1 MHDRKKI
8 RIFCAIYFS
17 SLFEKMSLDT
27 NLYTKNLLHYRF
39 RGERILTFEYSGI
52 WIITSETLSSCL
64 QREGKLFT
72 GPMIPADR

>member
-8 RIFCAIYFS
+8 RIFCATRLYS
-17 SLFEKMSLDT
+17 KKMSLDT
-27 NLYTKNLLHYRF
+27 NLYTKHPLHYRF
-39 RGERILTFEYSGI
+39 RGKRILTFEHSGI
-52 WIITSETLSSCL
+52 WIITSETLSSTCL